1 MSRQH
6 ALPEKLLNQLN
17 ENTTGF
23 VLFTLDANGAPS
35 VYTNLDSEIQSIG
48 LHNFIRHYS
57 DTIETM
63 HSNAI
68 FESISGQSPDQNEEN

>member
-1 MSRQH
+1 MSQKH
-6 ALPEKLLNQLN
+6 VLPDKLLNHLN
-17 ENTTGF
+17 ENTAGF
-23 VLFTLDANGAPS
+23 ILFTLDGNGSPS
-35 VYTNLDSEIQSIG
+35 VYTNLDSEIHSIG

-68 FESISGQSPDQNEEN
+68 FESISGQSPDQDEEN